1 MALFRRN
8 SLCDIFPSV
17 LIVSN
22 LIKSVYSLT
31 WRCTLSIHSSPVV
44 KTVLLT
50 TLALIAFAA
59 NSILCRL
66 ALGNESIDAAGFTM
80 IRLLAGALTL
90 MGILQIRN
98 VLDKQS
104 KELSDAVEEQPSK
117 GSWFSGVMLFAYA
130 ALFSFAYVSMDT
142 GTGALV
148 LFGAVQLTMILMS
161 LFRGERLLAVEW
173 VGMVAAFVG
182 FVYLVLPQLGTP
194 SLSGF
199 LMMSVSGIAWGF
211 YTLAGRGSKNPLSD
225 TTYNFLRSM
234 PLVAILLVVSI
245 QQLSMTTEGVV
256 WAVLSG
262 SLASGVG
269 YSIWYSA
276 LRGLSSTQAAVVQL
290 LVPMIA
296 ALGGV
301 LFMSEVIT
309 MRVLISGV
317 MILGGIGLVVLGRY
331 YCTKV

>member
-1 MALFRRN
+1 MSAHN
-8 SLCDIFPSV
+8 IPIFKT
-17 LIVSN
+17 I
-22 LIKSVYSLT
+22 SLT
-31 WRCTLSIHSSPVV
+31 A
-44 KTVLLT
+44 
-50 TLALIAFAA
+50 LALIAFAA

-66 ALGNESIDAAGFTM
+66 ALGNESIDAAGFTI

-90 MGILQIRN
+90 IGILQLRTY
-98 VLDKQS
+98 LDARDKRSFGQLSS
-104 KELSDAVEEQPSK
+104 KEDSIPQSK
-117 GSWFSGVMLFAYA
+117 GSWFSGLMLFIYA

-142 GTGALV
+142 GTGALI

-161 LFRGERLLAVEW
+161 IFKGERLLAIEW
-173 VGMVAAFVG
+173 MGMIAAFAG

-194 SLSGF
+194 SLIGF

-225 TTYNFLRSM
+225 TSYNFLRTL
-234 PLVAILLVVSI
+234 PLVSVLFIVSI
-245 QQLSMTTEGVV
+245 QQLTLTAEGVL
-256 WAVLSG
+256 WAFLSG

-301 LFMSEVIT
+301 MFMSEVIT
-309 MRVLISGV
+309 TRVMISGG
-317 MILGGIGLVVLGRY
+317 MILGGIALVVLGRY
-331 YCTKV
+331 YLTAKA